1 MIPLSDAERAHADA
15 LFARTRCG
23 RLDEEREAAAA
34 LARWAAG
41 SAERTGYLR
50 RLETASL
57 LVDAVAPALK
67 DRYPRRDAV
76 PRRPWAE
83 GGSWLARAAA
93 LCGVVAL
100 LVGAAWWIDPP
111 LSRLALE
118 TGIGERKTVV
128 LRDGSRVTL
137 NTASRIEVAL
147 RWRSREATLAAGEAL
162 FEAAAEERPF
172 RVLAGKTRLDVVGTT
187 FNVRRVGD
195 GARVAVLEGR
205 VSVRVGGVERL
216 VLVTGG
222 QAVETSAQGI
232 AAGPQPAA
240 AETVLAWREGR
251 LVFDDVPLAEALAE
265 AQRYR
270 KAPIVL
276 ADETAGRL
284 RVTGAFPAADP
295 DRLLRLLPEA
305 LPVEVRF
312 LPDGTAQVSARKGRE
327 ERRPPQPIPGLVR

>member
-1 MIPLSDAERAHADA
+1 MTPLSDAERTHADA
-15 LFARTRCG
+15 LFARCRCG
-23 RLDEEREAAAA
+23 RPDEEREAAAA

-50 RLETASL
+50 RLEAASL
-57 LVDAVAPALK
+57 LVEAVAPALK

-76 PRRPWAE
+76 PWRPWAE
-83 GGSWLARAAA
+83 GWSWLARAAA
-93 LCGVVAL
+93 ACAVAAVSVAAFWWVDPVV
-100 LVGAAWWIDPP
+100 
-111 LSRLALE
+111 SRLTVE
-118 TGIGERKTVV
+118 TGVGERKTVA
-128 LRDGSRVTL
+128 LREGSRVTL

-162 FEAAAEERPF
+162 FEVAAEERPF
-172 RVLAGKTRLDVVGTT
+172 RVLAGKTRVDVVGTT

-205 VSVRVGGVERL
+205 VSVRAGGMEEP
-216 VLVTGG
+216 VLVTAG
-222 QAVETSAQGI
+222 QAVETSGQGI
-232 AAGPQPAA
+232 AEGPRPVD
-240 AETVLAWREGR
+240 AEAVVAWREGR

-276 ADETAGRL
+276 ADEAAGQL

-295 DRLLRLLPEA
+295 DRLLRLLP
-305 LPVEVRF
+305 VEVRV
-312 LPDGTAQVSARKGRE
+312 LPDGTARVSARKGRQ
-327 ERRPPQPIPGLVR
+327 ERRPSQPIPGLVR